1 MKVTLITLDENCCIN
16 KILWDSLTVFMYQT
30 NSPYFHLANGYCYVL
45 PRYIVI
51 TDSHDVNAVLR
62 KKDNNVYATFN
73 LFFLM
78 LIVAFLAGGN
88 WLYQMGKL
96 QDSVYLF
103 VCAILSLYFLLRWR
117 KRSNQNV
124 IEREKVLAINMK
136 KVMLNPAFV
145 ITFKDKKGRIKER
158 VLMMDSKKFDQITNA
173 LQIFKQEKLF
183 DKIQTIYKPVAE
195 ESKNTISES
204 KAKAE
209 QIPASKETQ
218 KTKPENIKKEDP
230 YMNKPATKSPKRDAN
245 GYMKEY

>member
-1 MKVTLITLDENCCIN
+1 
-16 KILWDSLTVFMYQT
+16 MYQKSAPHF
-30 NSPYFHLANGYCYVL
+30 NLANGYCYVL
-45 PRYIVI
+45 PQYIVI

-62 KKDNNVYATFN
+62 KKDTNVYSVFT

-78 LIVAFLAGGN
+78 VLVGFLLGGN
-88 WLYQMGKL
+88 WLYQIGKT

-145 ITFKDKKGRIKER
+145 ITFKDKKGKIKER
-158 VLMMDSKKFDQITNA
+158 VLMMEAKGFDQITNA

-195 ESKNTISES
+195 KSFKNAGECKVEVEPKAIS
-204 KAKAE
+204 
-209 QIPASKETQ
+209 QETQ
-218 KTKPENIKKEDP
+218 KTKPEQIKKEDP
-230 YMNKPATKSPKRDAN
+230 YVTKPATKSPKRDAN
-245 GYMKEY
+245 GYVKEY